1 MKKRILIFPMILL
14 LALGACGKK
23 ETDVKS
29 MERYH
34 SELGVPVRVKPATKT
49 VFEQVLRYNASLGGS
64 QESTA
69 QAMVSDVV
77 SEIRYKVGDT
87 VQKGDIV
94 VVFPRNTP
102 AAQYEQA
109 NSAFQSISQVHDRMQ
124 RLYQQSAISLQDYE
138 NVQTQY
144 LVAKAN
150 LEASEQMV
158 FVKAPMSGIITNIM
172 VQVSEKSYPGQNLFT
187 VTASQG
193 YKATLLLPESEISK
207 INKGSKA
214 TAKWENYSIQGRVSS
229 IAMAL
234 DTQRNAFRVEA
245 DFGGRNPNI
254 PYGVTAEIE
263 LEVQRK
269 PDVFV
274 VQRQHLVR
282 ENGNF
287 YLWLAE
293 GDTAK
298 RQQVE
303 IGLNNQMEYEIVSG
317 LSEADIVITEGIK
330 SLSEGA
336 KIRIIEGS

>member
-1 MKKRILIFPMILL
+1 MKKRMMIFPLILL

-23 ETDVKS
+23 ESEAKS
-29 MERYH
+29 MDRYH

-64 QESTA
+64 QESTV

-77 SEIRYKVGDT
+77 NEIRYKVGDT
-87 VQKGDIV
+87 VHKGDIV
-94 VVFPRNTP
+94 MVFPKNTP
-102 AAQYEQA
+102 SAQYEQA
-109 NSAFQSISQVHDRMQ
+109 NSAFQSISQVHERMQ

-150 LEASEQMV
+150 LESSEQMIYI
-158 FVKAPMSGIITNIM
+158 KAPISGVITNIM

-187 VTASQG
+187 VTASSG

-207 INKGSKA
+207 IKKGSKA
-214 TAKWENYSIQGRVSS
+214 TAKWEDYSIQGRVTS
-229 IAMAL
+229 IAMAM

-245 DFGGRNPNI
+245 DFAGRNPNI

-269 PDVFV
+269 ADVFV

-282 ENGNF
+282 ENGNYF
-287 YLWLAE
+287 LWLAD
-293 GDTAK
+293 GDTAT
-298 RQQVE
+298 RRLVE

-317 LSEADIVITEGIK
+317 LSEADLVITEGIK

>member
-1 MKKRILIFPMILL
+1 MRKTILIVPLILL

-23 ETDVKS
+23 EDTTKS
-29 MERYH
+29 MDMYH
-34 SELGVPVRVKPATKT
+34 KELGIPVRVSPAERG
-49 VFEQVLRYNASLGGS
+49 VFDQVLSYNAALDGS

-77 SEIRYKVGDT
+77 SEIRFKVGDR
-87 VQKGDIV
+87 VNKDDIV
-94 VVFPRNTP
+94 VVFPRNSP
-102 AAQYEQA
+102 AAHYEQA
-109 NSAFQSISQVHDRMQ
+109 FSAFQSISQVHERMQ
-124 RLYQQSAISLQDYE
+124 RLYEQSAISLQDYE

-158 FVKAPMSGIITNIM
+158 FVKAPISGIITNIM

-187 VTASQG
+187 VTAPTG
-193 YKATLLLPESEISK
+193 FRATLLIPESEISRIK
-207 INKGSKA
+207 KGSKA
-214 TAKWENYSIQGRVSS
+214 TAKWENHSISGQVSS

-234 DTQRNAFRVEA
+234 DTQRNAFRVDV
-245 DFGGRNPNI
+245 DFAGQNRNI

-269 PDVFV
+269 ANVFV
-274 VQRQHLVR
+274 VQRQQLVR
-282 ENGNF
+282 ENSQY
-287 YLWLAE
+287 YLWLAD
-293 GDTAK
+293 GDKAK
-298 RQQVE
+298 RQKVE
-303 IGLNNQMEYEIVSG
+303 IGLDNQLEYEIISG
-317 LSEADIVITEGIK
+317 LAEGDLVITEGLK